1 MKEYKTIEYKEINDI
16 VTISLNRSGKR
27 NAFNDEMI
35 HELKDAFRTIS
46 DNPDTRALIL
56 QGKGKV
62 FSAGADLNWMKKIKD
77 FSYKENLADSK
88 HLQELFETLYN
99 LPVTTIS
106 KIHGACIGGAIGL
119 AAASDIVLAKEDTLF
134 RFGEVK
140 LGLIPATISPY
151 VLKRTGLH
159 PVKSYMLTGMN
170 FYTEDALRMRLIDFS
185 GSKES
190 IDTKL
195 DIILKELSKNSL
207 EAVRN
212 TKEML
217 RKITQTDE
225 EQQTKNLTIEL
236 IAKARISKDGQER
249 MEAFLEKSKARRRQ
263 N

>member
-1 MKEYKTIEYKEINDI
+1 MKEYKTIEYKETNDV
-16 VTISLNRSGKR
+16 VTISLNKPGKR

-35 HELKDAFRTIS
+35 HELKDVFRKIS
-46 DNPDTRALIL
+46 DNPSIRAMIL
-56 QGKGKV
+56 QGKGEV
-62 FSAGADLNWMKKIKD
+62 FSAGADLNWMKKMKE
-77 FSYKENLADSK
+77 FSYEENLKDSEN
-88 HLQELFETLYN
+88 LQELFETLYS

-140 LGLIPATISPY
+140 LGLIPATIAPY
-151 VLKRTGLH
+151 VLQRTGLH

-170 FYTEDALRMRLIDFS
+170 FYTDDALRMRLIDYS

-195 DIILKELSKNSL
+195 DIILKELSKNSP
-207 EAVRN
+207 EAVRS
-212 TKEML
+212 TKDML
-217 RKITQTDE
+217 KKITQTDDE
-225 EQQTKNLTIEL
+225 KQTKDLTIEL

-249 MEAFLEKSKARRRQ
+249 MATFLEKSKARRRQ